1 MYSPERDSCCSIRA
15 LNIVDYEKKSR
26 ASSFR
31 SFPNLKWHLIS
42 LETLIKELKLR
53 SDVNA
58 VECDTYYLF
67 QFLKDLQTLI
77 FEKGVISSKTMI
89 KFLYLKRKLL
99 IILKANLF
107 NEYIDFLETKL
118 RTSLKS
124 SELEVL
130 LKKFITVY
138 NVQQPQTELTAE
150 SIHQYEFLAELLNHC
165 CKANVQDSQ
174 LVTSLVKMAID
185 RHVIKLSCIRTIKQP
200 SYPQGFLR
208 YILEHVSREK
218 FDIETYC
225 RDHPQTLWEYSKNF
239 SVLKAISIGNLD
251 RTMVLLKYGF
261 EVLTEQEM
269 RRCGHGFPAIEEV
282 IPRTHQM
289 TLLLMSSVRS
299 INLLIL
305 KSLPIY
311 NKGLSTASND
321 QKDCFQFIW
330 RAIPDPIPTCAELES
345 SIANE
350 YSLLAQ
356 NGVLRPKR
364 FCENTDLCI
373 MYKRCATNQAHLT
386 KEPRSLKHL
395 SRCAVRKSLKECCN
409 LPHGIFQLGLPETL
423 EQYLDLEME

>member
-1 MYSPERDSCCSIRA
+1 MYSSYRDSCCFIRA
-15 LNIVDYEKKSR
+15 MNIVDYEKKSR
-26 ASSFR
+26 DSSFR

-42 LETLIKELKLR
+42 LETLIKEMKWR

-67 QFLKDLQTLI
+67 QFLKRLQTLL
-77 FEKGVISSKTMI
+77 FEKGIVSSKTAI
-89 KFLYLKRKLL
+89 RCLYLKRKLL
-99 IILKANLF
+99 IILKASLI

-118 RTSLKS
+118 KTPLKS
-124 SELEVL
+124 SELEVFI
-130 LKKFITVY
+130 KKFVTVC
-138 NVQQPQTELTAE
+138 NVQQPQTELIAE
-150 SIHQYEFLAELLNHC
+150 SVHQYEFIAELLNHC
-165 CKANVQDSQ
+165 YKADVQDSQ

-185 RHVIKLSCIRTIKQP
+185 RHVIKLSCSRTIKQP
-200 SYPQGFLR
+200 SYPQGFLK
-208 YILEHVSREK
+208 YILEHVTREK

-225 RDHPQTLWEYSKNF
+225 NDHPQTLWEYSKNF

-251 RTMVLLKYGF
+251 RTVTLLKYGF

-269 RRCGHGFPAIEEV
+269 RRCGHGFPLTEEV
-282 IPRTHQM
+282 ITRTHRM
-289 TLLLMSSVRS
+289 TLRLMSSIRS

-373 MYKRCATNQAHLT
+373 MYKKCITNLACVT

-395 SRCAVRKSLKECCN
+395 SRCAVRKSLKECYN